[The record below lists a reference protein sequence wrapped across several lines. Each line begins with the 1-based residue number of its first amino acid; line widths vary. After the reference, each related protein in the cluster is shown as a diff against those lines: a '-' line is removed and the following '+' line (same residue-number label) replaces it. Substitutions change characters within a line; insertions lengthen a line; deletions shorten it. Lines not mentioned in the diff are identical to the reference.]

1 VLSSKNEGKQE
12 ARFATRL
19 DVLNERL
26 DTLAATVATTSSALA
41 KKDGEIVALQRA
53 LESRDET
60 LRALVQHVNRA
71 AEVQAADVPPDAN
84 ELRSLRNAVAALTK
98 ERASGVNAGQIEQLV
113 AGLRALDQRVQGLA
127 AAAAAPPAP
136 TTDPVTSARI
146 DALAAELAVVRRTP
160 TGVTEQQL
168 DERVAETSDA
178 LANVRRQLDALG
190 EQLERVESTRVALET
205 RLERGLE
212 ERDVALEE
220 ASRRGDALAAQLSR
234 LGALSDRVGEL
245 EQTHGTDLEAA
256 DRRSTATDAALER
269 LSHRLD
275 ALGDRLGGIE
285 STYAAQD
292 ERLDNRFR
300 TVKDTLAS
308 LSQRLDAAQSTDHTR
323 LDRRFEESEEA
334 LAGLAQRLDAV
345 RETLARMD
353 RVHDV
358 DEERFDQ
365 RLAELSGE
373 LTALSR
379 RIDAVQ
385 GFDETRLERRFE
397 EADGALGKL
406 SQRLDAV
413 AGTVES
419 AAASLGHK
427 EHELAA
433 LQRHFTESSTRIETI
448 VDDIRDALHSF
459 GDLEST
465 PTDEL
470 AARLE
475 RVETAT
481 RKSTDSTART
491 AGELS
496 ARIDAI
502 DRRVA
507 TVADEVSRAKTL
519 WPVALRSLEA
529 RLEDAV
535 HGHRPE
541 GEADPVRA
549 DEPSEDLLAG
559 LRDSLQAMESVAAEM
574 ARASETLGDPAAETP
589 AEELPAEDVS
599 HGEESSLEPAQHPEA
614 QAAASGA
621 TIVPLRA
628 GEP

>member
-1 VLSSKNEGKQE
+1 VLHSKNEAKQD

-19 DVLNERL
+19 DVLLERV

-41 KKDGEIVALQRA
+41 KKDGEIVSLQRA

-71 AEVQAADVPPDAN
+71 AEAQAADVPVDAN
-84 ELRSLRNAVAALTK
+84 DLRSLRNAVAALTK

-113 AGLRALDQRVQGLA
+113 AGLRALDQRVQTLA
-127 AAAAAPPAP
+127 AAAAA
-136 TTDPVTSARI
+136 
-146 DALAAELAVVRRTP
+146 EK
-160 TGVTEQQL
+160 QL
-168 DERVAETSDA
+168 GERVAETSEA

-190 EQLERVESTRVALET
+190 ERLEHVESTRIALET
-205 RLERGLE
+205 RLDRRLD

-220 ASRRGDALAAQLSR
+220 ASRRSDALAAQLAP
-234 LGALSDRVGEL
+234 LDGLADRVGEL
-245 EQTHGTDLEAA
+245 ERAHGTDLEAA
-256 DRRSTATDAALER
+256 DRRSTATDATLER
-269 LSHRLD
+269 LSQRLD
-275 ALGDRLGGIE
+275 ALGERLGGIE
-285 STYAAQD
+285 STHAAQD
-292 ERLDNRFR
+292 ERLDHRYR
-300 TVKDTLAS
+300 TIKDTLAS
-308 LSQRLDAAQSTDHTR
+308 LSDRVDAAQSIDHTR
-323 LDRRFEESEEA
+323 LDRRFEETDET
-334 LAGLAQRLDAV
+334 LAGLAQRLDTM
-345 RETLARMD
+345 RETLARID
-353 RVHDV
+353 RMYDV
-358 DEERFDQ
+358 DEDRLEQ
-365 RLAELSGE
+365 RLAELGTE
-373 LTALSR
+373 LTSLSR

-385 GFDETRLERRFE
+385 SVDEARLERRFE
-397 EADGALGKL
+397 EAEGALENL
-406 SQRLDAV
+406 SRRLDAV

-419 AAASLGHK
+419 AAAGLGHK
-427 EHELAA
+427 EQELAT
-433 LQRHFTESSTRIETI
+433 LHRDFTESSSRIETI
-448 VDDIRDALHSF
+448 VDDIRDALHAF
-459 GDLEST
+459 GDLGST
-465 PTDEL
+465 PIDEL

-481 RKSTDSTART
+481 RKSTDSSART

-541 GEADPVRA
+541 ADPVGA

-559 LRDSLQAMESVAAEM
+559 LRDSLQAMESVAAEL
-574 ARASETLGDPAAETP
+574 ARASDTLGDPAAGTP
-589 AEELPAEDVS
+589 EEASEAEKPS
-599 HGEESSLEPAQHPEA
+599 PEPAPHSEA
-614 QAAASGA
+614 QATASGA